1 MGGSAS
7 TFKKISVVIPAHN
20 EENFIE
26 GCILAILSAAE
37 LISLQ
42 VEVVVVLNRCT
53 DSTQEIAEK
62 YGAVCLVDESRCIA
76 AVRNKGCFAASGD
89 IVVTC
94 DADSRL
100 HKSSLKNVVNALGR
114 PDIIGGGMRI
124 VFDRR
129 SLGIMTTQLVLDIAE
144 KVTRLPCGAFWTT
157 KDAFVAVSGFDE
169 TLTVAEDVYFAKKLK
184 AFGKKL
190 GKKYILLTGSPLL
203 TSSRKFDY
211 FGDWMLLK
219 MIFVDFFKIRRSL
232 KGIDTEF
239 ADEYFH
245 DFNDKK

>member
-1 MGGSAS
+1 MSGAIQ
-7 TFKKISVVIPAHN
+7 FKKISVIIPAHN
-20 EENFIE
+20 EEKYIE
-26 GCILAILSAAE
+26 GGILAILDAAKS
-37 LISLQ
+37 ISLD
-42 VEVVVVLNRCT
+42 VEIIVVLNRCT
-53 DSTQEIAEK
+53 DRTQEIAEK
-62 YGAVCLVDESRCIA
+62 YGAICLIDESRCIA
-76 AVRNKGCFAASGD
+76 AVRNRGCFAASGD
-89 IVVTC
+89 IIVTC

-100 HKSSLKNVVNALGR
+100 HSNALENVLNALNQ
-114 PDIIGGGMRI
+114 PNVIGGGMRI

-129 SLGIMTTQLVLDIAE
+129 SPGIMMTQLFLDIAE

-157 KDAFVAVSGFDE
+157 KEAFVAVSGFDE

-190 GKKYILLTGSPLL
+190 GKKYILLKGSPLL

-219 MIFVDFFKIRRSL
+219 MFFIDFFKIRRSL

-245 DFNDKK
+245 DFNEKK

>member
-1 MGGSAS
+1 MNNISS
-7 TFKKISVVIPAHN
+7 FKKISVIVPAHN
-20 EENFIE
+20 EEKFIE

-37 LISLQ
+37 LVSIE
-42 VEVVVVLNRCT
+42 VEIIVVLNRCS
-53 DSTQEIAEK
+53 DRTQEIAAK

-89 IVVTC
+89 ILVTC

-100 HKSSLKNVVNALGR
+100 HKTSLKNVVDALSR
-114 PDIIGGGMRI
+114 PNVIGGGMRI

-129 SLGIMTTQLVLDIAE
+129 SAGIMMTQLFLDVAE

-157 KDAFVAVSGFDE
+157 KEAFVAVSGFDE
-169 TLTVAEDVYFAKKLK
+169 KLTVAEDVYFAKKLK
-184 AFGKKL
+184 AYGKKR
-190 GKKYILLTGSPLL
+190 GKKYIVLKGSPLL

-219 MIFVDFFKIRRSL
+219 MIFIDSFKIRRSL

-245 DFNDKK
+245 DFNDKKH

>member
-1 MGGSAS
+1 MSDIVGSL
-7 TFKKISVVIPAHN
+7 KKISVIIPAHN

-42 VEVVVVLNRCT
+42 VEIVVVLNRCT
-53 DSTQEIAEK
+53 DRTQEIAEK
-62 YGAVCLVDESRCIA
+62 YGAVCLMDESRCIA

-100 HKSSLKNVVNALGR
+100 HKSSLKNVVNALSR
-114 PDIIGGGMRI
+114 LDIIGGGMRI

-129 SLGIMTTQLVLDIAE
+129 SPGIMLTQLFLDIGE
-144 KVTRLPCGAFWTT
+144 KLTGLPCGAFWTT
-157 KDAFVAVSGFDE
+157 KNAFVAVSGFDE
-169 TLTVAEDVYFAKKLK
+169 TLTIAEDVYFAKKLK
-184 AFGKKL
+184 AYGKKY
-190 GKKYILLTGSPLL
+190 GKKYILLKGSPLL

-211 FGDWMLLK
+211 FGDWLLLK

-232 KGIDTEF
+232 KGVDTEF

>member
-1 MGGSAS
+1 MNS
-7 TFKKISVVIPAHN
+7 FKKISVVIPAHN
-20 EENFIE
+20 EEKFIE
-26 GCILAILSAAE
+26 GCILAVLSAAE
-37 LISLQ
+37 LVSID
-42 VEVVVVLNRCT
+42 VEIVVVLNRCT
-53 DSTQEIAEK
+53 DRTQEIAEK

-89 IVVTC
+89 IIVTC

-100 HKSSLKNVVNALGR
+100 HKTSLKNALDMLNR
-114 PDIIGGGMRI
+114 PNIIGGGMRI

-129 SLGIMTTQLVLDIAE
+129 SPGIMMTQLFLDIGE

-157 KDAFVAVSGFDE
+157 KSAFVAVSGFDE
-169 TLTVAEDVYFAKKLK
+169 TLIVAEDVYFAKKLR
-184 AFGKKL
+184 AYGKKL
-190 GKKYILLTGSPLL
+190 GKKYILLKDSPLL

-219 MIFVDFFKIRRSL
+219 MIFIDFFKIRRSL